1 MLTFNTR
8 SILDINRRMKFS
20 NAIAN
25 SEYNIICLCETWL
38 TKNVTTASLFL
49 ENYQVYRNDRE
60 TSDNRK
66 TKHGGVLIA
75 IKNEISHDLHS
86 IESLKSDYLITE
98 IHSNERSIILSCV
111 YKAPTPSTYQ
121 WFTESFLTLMN
132 EMANLKLANKN
143 DLCDLILTG
152 DINFSQTYW
161 EALSSS
167 DIYESQLLD
176 KLVELN
182 LSQHAPTQLDVL
194 LCDNPEIFSQ
204 CQIDRNIRDKL
215 TSQFSD
221 HKPLYTTIAAFSC
234 IALPKITNHRYD
246 FKRADWDSLNS
257 SIEIVPFIPY
267 CYSNLNEIIRQWYEW
282 LWEKIEKFVPR
293 ITEHRSRLQPWITPA
308 TSHLIKKLQTM
319 KRKPKQGLKR
329 LLKITKLENDIQRF
343 SEDDLAEY
351 EKTVLEGRT
360 FSKIQKYLKCIR
372 KTPTIPSTV
381 KDGNTESSNEREKC
395 EYFND
400 YFVNVSGTKKTSNR
414 YPLSKK
420 VS

>member
-8 SILDINRRMKFS
+8 SILDINRRMKLS

-25 SEYNIICLCETWL
+25 SEYDIICLCETWL
-38 TKNVTTASLFL
+38 TKDVTTVSLFL

-86 IESLKSDYLITE
+86 IESLKSDYLIIE
-98 IHSNERSIILSCV
+98 IHSNKRSIILSCV
-111 YKAPTPSTYQ
+111 YNAPTPSTYQ
-121 WFTESFLTLMN
+121 WSTESFLTLMN
-132 EMANLKLANKN
+132 EMANLKIANKN

-194 LCDNPEIFSQ
+194 LCDNPELILQ

-234 IALPKITNHRYD
+234 INLPKITNHRYA

-257 SIEIVPFIPY
+257 SIETEPFIPY
-267 CYSNLNEIIRQWYEW
+267 CYSNVNEIIRQWYEW
-282 LWEKIEKFVPR
+282 LCEKIEKFVPR

-319 KRKPKQGLKR
+319 KRKPK
-329 LLKITKLENDIQRF
+329 
-343 SEDDLAEY
+343 
-351 EKTVLEGRT
+351 
-360 FSKIQKYLKCIR
+360 
-372 KTPTIPSTV
+372 
-381 KDGNTESSNEREKC
+381 
-395 EYFND
+395 
-400 YFVNVSGTKKTSNR
+400 
-414 YPLSKK
+414 
-420 VS
+420 